1 MREPE
6 TKSDDGVLA
15 LQALGW
21 LLSDERR
28 AARFLAITGLD
39 PGGLRAMAGSAALDD
54 AVLGFLE
61 AHQPDLIACA
71 EAIGVDAQRLAR
83 PERAW

>member
-1 MREPE
+1 MRQAE
-6 TKSDDGVLA
+6 TKPDDDALA
-15 LQALGW
+15 LKALGW
-21 LLSDERR
+21 LLSDDRR
-28 AARFLAITGLD
+28 ATRFLAITGLD
-39 PGGLRAMAGSAALDD
+39 PDGLRALAGTTALDD

-71 EAIGVDAQRLAR
+71 EAIGVEPQRLAR

>member
-1 MREPE
+1 MRPAE
-6 TKSDDGVLA
+6 TKRDDALA

-21 LLSDERR
+21 VLADEKR
-28 AARFLAITGLD
+28 ATRFLQLTGLD
-39 PGGLRAMAGSAALDD
+39 PDGLRAIAGTPALDD

-61 AHQPDLIACA
+61 AHQPDLVACA
-71 EAIGVDAQRLAR
+71 EALEVTPQRLAR